1 MVSQLA
7 TTTKWTPHYVE
18 KSWSSFMD
26 MNIWTD
32 ASKEFETTPIYN
44 LRNGMRPKNLRK
56 RQYMRS
62 LKDVKSRSTR
72 NQEKS
77 DKENIQKTRNWI
89 YPWPSSKKLW
99 RQGETYP
106 SVICS
111 LLFHLQGHIKPIKLR
126 LTKHKKAAILLSLR
140 TAYLVERY
148 RTWIMPVA
156 VVDMPMEFLKDRHL
170 HRGRNASVVLCTHPW
185 KKNIVCKS
193 IKENTKT
200 MGNSIIQ
207 KAPQTTLF
215 EKKNSPNHQI
225 VVKSKSKWKVQSS
238 SEKLLTNSVEGSEHE
253 IEDAHLRNQ
262 HNGHQNLLEH
272 GRP

>member
-1 MVSQLA
+1 MSSREVLGTKKSQTRKTFRRLG
-7 TTTKWTPHYVE
+7 T
-18 KSWSSFMD
+18 
-26 MNIWTD
+26 
-32 ASKEFETTPIYN
+32 EFTLDQAP
-44 LRNGMRPKNLRK
+44 RK
-56 RQYMRS
+56 
-62 LKDVKSRSTR
+62 
-72 NQEKS
+72 
-77 DKENIQKTRNWI
+77 
-89 YPWPSSKKLW
+89 PW

-225 VVKSKSKWKVQSS
+225 VVKSKSNWKVQSS